1 VVKSVRILRARIFTD
16 GKCLEHYHIL
26 NIAEKCY
33 DMQLVT
39 IELDQQR
46 VRLHDPN
53 N

>member
-1 VVKSVRILRARIFTD
+1 MVKSVRILRTWIFAD
-16 GKCLEHYHIL
+16 RKCLEHYHVLDITGRW
-26 NIAEKCY
+26 Y

-39 IELDQQR
+39 IELDQQH